1 MGAPLPAT
9 RSLYEA
15 LLPYAGKLV
24 VWGGANMI
32 TGPVDDYLG
41 RLAAHLGR
49 PADAAAHFDQAVAL
63 EERLGALPWLA
74 ATLTARGRPGDR
86 SRAQDIAA
94 GLGLSPQSGAEA
106 DRWALTRDGVDW
118 VLEAGGETVRLR
130 DLRGVHYLRTLV
142 GAPGQE
148 IAALDLVAGGAGLRV
163 RPADPILDATARDD
177 FRRRLA
183 QLDALL
189 DTADRTGDTSRAREV
204 THERAALLA
213 ELSRALGRGGRR
225 RRPSA
230 EAERARVNATRALAA
245 VVKRLEPTAPLAAA
259 HLRAS
264 LRTGSTFRY
273 QPMPGGPAR
282 WQL

>member
-1 MGAPLPAT
+1 
-9 RSLYEA
+9 
-15 LLPYAGKLV
+15 
-24 VWGGANMI
+24 MI

-49 PADAAAHFDQAVAL
+49 PTDAAAHFDRAVAL

-74 ATLTARGRPGDR
+74 ATLAARGRAGDR
-86 SRAQDIAA
+86 SRARDIAA
-94 GLGLSPQSGAEA
+94 GLGLRLESLAEA

-118 VLEAGGETVRLR
+118 VLEAGGETARLR

-148 IAALDLVAGGAGLRV
+148 VAALDLVAGGAGLRV

-245 VVKRLEPTAPLAAA
+245 VVKRLEPAAPLAAA

-273 QPMPGGPAR
+273 QPIPGGPGR